1 MNQIAVVNQSGKAS
15 AERVI
20 VLPAGNFD
28 ALIGRAGYHQRDNG
42 DLERRE
48 GSLVY
53 VMVRQSSNQA
63 LPMGEEAYG

>member
-20 VLPAGNFD
+20 VLPAADFD

-42 DLERRE
+42 DLERKRE
-48 GSLVY
+48 
-53 VMVRQSSNQA
+53 A
-63 LPMGEEAYG
+63 LFM